1 MTKLIDGLTV
11 GSASLAMGGLTAIL
25 MPNQA
30 GVVALV
36 GSLGSGGA
44 AIVMQQ
50 RKDKVLKD
58 QEQRLFALQQEVYR
72 AVQPIECRLGL
83 LEQQIQQVQAVE
95 AVEAVEV
102 VVPEKDS
109 EVVVA
114 EPKIVVAEP
123 TISEPEDTGD
133 DLKVSEGVK
142 GKSAELA
149 PLVELAAEAI
159 AWLGTRNIQVER
171 FYQGSTDEAVVFDR
185 IALILGQQFE
195 LLGALYRVI
204 KRSASQG
211 GNVSFSVEGS
221 SQRERGAMTN
231 FCTLLQR
238 YGMLSSYRYDRPK
251 QELVL
256 EVQPRSDIRK
266 FFTGIWFERYV
277 YQVVVKVLRQEGSD
291 YSVLMNPQVLL
302 PNGDRFEFD
311 LLFLVEGQPLWCEC
325 KTGRGINKD
334 LVKYSKHRQTLG
346 VPKERSLLV
355 MLGYS
360 ATQSEALERLWEM
373 TAASERSV
381 EALVMRALE

>member
-1 MTKLIDGLTV
+1 MNKLINGLTV

-25 MPNQA
+25 LPNQA

-58 QEQRLFALQQEVYR
+58 QEQRLLGALQQEVYR
-72 AVQPIECRLGL
+72 AVQPIEYRLGL
-83 LEQQIQQVQAVE
+83 LDRKVQQVQT
-95 AVEAVEV
+95 VEV
-102 VVPEKDS
+102 VVPEKAS

-114 EPKIVVAEP
+114 EPEIVIDEP
-123 TISEPEDTGD
+123 TIAELEVTGD
-133 DLKVSEGVK
+133 GLKVSEEVQGT
-142 GKSAELA
+142 SAELA
-149 PLVELAAEAI
+149 PSVALAAEAI

-171 FYQGSTDEAVVFDR
+171 FYQGPTDEDVVFDR
-185 IALILGQQFE
+185 IALSLGQQFE
-195 LLGALYRVI
+195 RLGALYRII

-211 GNVSFSVEGS
+211 GNVSFSVEGK
-221 SQRERGAMTN
+221 SQQERGAMTN

-238 YGMLSSYRYDRPK
+238 YGMLSFYRYDRPK
-251 QELVL
+251 QALML

-266 FFTGIWFERYV
+266 FFTGIWLERYV
-277 YQVVVKVLRQEGSD
+277 HQVIVKVLRQKGSD

-311 LLFLVEGQPLWCEC
+311 LLFLVEGQPLWLEC

-360 ATQSEALERLWEM
+360 AAQSEELERLWEM

-381 EALVMRALE
+381 EALVIRALG